1 MLRNLA
7 VASYVCIAL
16 GLLLGHEHKTTAAL
30 VFFTCA
36 ILISA
41 GLLVNRKRTT
51 CLARWER
58 PSGLPSSTF
67 GSTYAATMETLFYGA
82 IGVIVLVY

>member
-41 GLLVNRKRTT
+41 GLLVNGFVRQWRRRKVN
-51 CLARWER
+51 
-58 PSGLPSSTF
+58 
-67 GSTYAATMETLFYGA
+67 GA
-82 IGVIVLVY
+82 PGA